1 MIVTL
6 MLRSTPSLSGLEWP
20 SKSYALRRDCL
31 ESPVFKHG
39 EVQTAISIDNL
50 GKCYQIYEN
59 PRDRLLQ
66 MFFRGRRQYYREF
79 WALRNVSF
87 DLSRGETIGIIGR
100 NGAGKSTLL
109 QLVCGTL
116 APTTGTVSVNGRV
129 AALLEL
135 GAGFNPEFTGRENLY
150 LNATVLGLGRDEI
163 DARYDEI
170 VAFSGIGDFIHQ
182 PVKTYSSGMYVRLAF
197 SIATSVEPDI
207 LIIDE
212 ALSVG
217 DGDFARKSF
226 DRIMTL
232 KERGAT
238 ILFCS
243 HSMYQI
249 EAFCDRVLWLEQGA
263 VRLLDLP
270 QRVTAAYQ
278 ATLDSETLGAVSGS
292 PPAAVVQNGAPTR
305 QQGRIVRS
313 YATVDGTRDTVQRL
327 VSLKSSLEVTVE
339 FQQDPALPVSSVVL
353 GIANA
358 AGITISSVS
367 SVDDGVTLCIDEEG
381 RGRATIIFPD
391 IPLRKG
397 DYTITSIL
405 ACEHAIHVYDL
416 CERCITLHVSQE
428 VPAQGFV
435 TLPHAW
441 KGAV

>member
-1 MIVTL
+1 MI
-6 MLRSTPSLSGLEWP
+6 SE
-20 SKSYALRRDCL
+20 
-31 ESPVFKHG
+31 
-39 EVQTAISIDNL
+39 TAISIGNL

-66 MFFRGRRQYYREF
+66 MLMRGRRQYYREF
-79 WALRNVSF
+79 WALRDVSF
-87 DLSRGETIGIIGR
+87 TVGRGEVFGIVGR

-109 QLVCGTL
+109 QLICGTL
-116 APTTGTVSVNGRV
+116 NPTHGDISVHGRV

-135 GAGFNPEFTGRENLY
+135 GAGFNPEFSGRENVY
-150 LNATVLGLGRDEI
+150 LNAAVLGLTRDEI

-170 VAFSGIGDFIHQ
+170 VAFSGIGDFIDQ

-197 SIATSVEPDI
+197 SIATSVRPDI

-249 EAFCDRVLWLEQGA
+249 EAFCDRALWLEQGNT
-263 VRLLDLP
+263 RMLDIP

-278 ATLDSETLGAVSGS
+278 ATLDSEILDAVPDSS
-292 PPAAVVQNGAPTR
+292 PGAAVKNQTPSR
-305 QQGRIVRS
+305 QQGRIIRS
-313 YATVDGTRDTVQRL
+313 YANVDGTIDTSQHL
-327 VSLKSSLEVTVE
+327 VSLESRLEVTVE

-367 SVDDGVTLCIDEEG
+367 SVDDGIKLCIDEEG
-381 RGRATIIFPD
+381 KGRATIVFPD

-405 ACEHAIHVYDL
+405 ACENAIHVYDL
-416 CERCITLHVSQE
+416 RERCITLHIFQE
-428 VPAQGFV
+428 GPAQGFV
-435 TLPHAW
+435 SLPHAW
-441 KGAV
+441 KVAA

>member
-1 MIVTL
+1 MSSEI
-6 MLRSTPSLSGLEWP
+6 
-20 SKSYALRRDCL
+20 
-31 ESPVFKHG
+31 
-39 EVQTAISIDNL
+39 AIRIKDL
-50 GKCYQIYEN
+50 GKCYQIYQN

-66 MFFRGRRQYYREF
+66 MIFHGRRQYYREF
-79 WALRNVSF
+79 WALRDISF
-87 DLSRGETIGIIGR
+87 ELTRGETIGIIGR

-109 QLVCGTL
+109 QMICGTL
-116 APTTGTVSVNGRV
+116 NPTVGELAVHGRI

-135 GAGFNPEFTGRENLY
+135 GAGFNPEFTGRENVY

-197 SIATSVEPDI
+197 SIATSVRPDI

-217 DGDFARKSF
+217 DGEFARKSF
-226 DRIMTL
+226 DRIISL

-238 ILFCS
+238 ILFCT
-243 HSMYQI
+243 HSMYQV
-249 EAFCDRVLWLEQGA
+249 EAFCDRALWLEQGNA
-263 VRLLDLP
+263 RMLDIP

-278 ATLDSETLGAVSGS
+278 ATLDSEMRDGVSDS
-292 PPAAVVQNGAPTR
+292 SSAAIAKNLIPSR
-305 QQGRIVRS
+305 QQGRIIRS
-313 YATVDGTRDTVQRL
+313 YANVDDTIDTSQRL
-327 VSLKSSLEVTVE
+327 VSLESRLEVTVE

-367 SVDDGVTLCIDEEG
+367 SVDDGVKLCIDEEG
-381 RGRATIIFPD
+381 RGRATIIFPE

-405 ACEHAIHVYDL
+405 ACENAMHIYDL
-416 CERCITLHVSQE
+416 CERCITLHICQKG
-428 VPAQGFV
+428 PAQGFV
-435 TLPHAW
+435 ALPHAW
-441 KGAV
+441 KVSV